1 MTSTNPVKYFLK
13 KNIWIRLLVIG
24 LTIALSQVTGA
35 AKNLGWVNSIVYIIE
50 DFSILISM
58 CIFIVYFS
66 IRERLK
72 DSHSHLIGTGFL
84 IVGVLDFYRSITSP
98 EVVPIFQTATPLL
111 HYELG
116 GLVLDAILLLM
127 LALVY
132 IPQEQPCKFKI
143 LNYSIPIAI
152 GVVSSILALFI
163 IHPSFLPDIYL
174 PGVGRTHFYLYSK
187 TLLMFS
193 FAFCSYKFHQRYL
206 TYEASADGNTF
217 NLQRLKVKYQNLAI
231 AARLLA
237 AVSLTFILYDFDSDI
252 NDQLLEIFGYFLKMI
267 AFIYVYRAVVK
278 STLLLPYLQNEAVTS
293 ELHNKVKNIESL
305 ELELRNVRKLASVGQ
320 HVDSIA
326 HDMGNLLMMIS
337 VNNDKFL
344 ETDEYSEV
352 EKNVSN
358 IHRVI
363 DKCKAFLTS
372 LIRFTK
378 NIDQPFQKFKFSEYI
393 EEFRKNIEPIVS
405 VNNIQLEINLSC
417 SCELVMVRSDLDQ
430 ILFNLVFNAKDAIK
444 PNTGKIKIF
453 SKYEN
458 VLNKQDVFG
467 RDMIE
472 GNYCAITVSD
482 TGRGIPREKWQDI
495 FDPFSTNKDERKNFG
510 LGLSTVLNILN
521 KYSGYIIIH
530 SEIGMGTSFTFYLP
544 YDSKRLSSIV
554 ILDSKL

>member
-1 MTSTNPVKYFLK
+1 
-13 KNIWIRLLVIG
+13 
-24 LTIALSQVTGA
+24 
-35 AKNLGWVNSIVYIIE
+35 
-50 DFSILISM
+50 
-58 CIFIVYFS
+58 
-66 IRERLK
+66 
-72 DSHSHLIGTGFL
+72 
-84 IVGVLDFYRSITSP
+84 
-98 EVVPIFQTATPLL
+98 
-111 HYELG
+111 
-116 GLVLDAILLLM
+116 M

-132 IPQEQPCKFKI
+132 MPQEQSCKFKI
-143 LNYSIPIAI
+143 LNYSIPI
-152 GVVSSILALFI
+152 SILVFASILSLFI

-187 TLLMFS
+187 ILLMFS
-193 FAFCSYKFHQRYL
+193 FAFCSYKFHQKYL
-206 TYEASADGNTF
+206 TYEAPADGNTF

-231 AARLLA
+231 ASRLLA
-237 AVSLTFILYDFDSDI
+237 AVSLTFVFYNLDNDL
-252 NDQLLEIFGYFLKMI
+252 NDQLLGILGNFLKMV

-278 STLLLPYLQNEAVTS
+278 STLLLPYLENEAVTS
-293 ELHNKVKNIESL
+293 ELNSKVKNIESL
-305 ELELRNVRKLASVGQ
+305 ELELRNVRKLAAVGQ

-363 DKCKAFLTS
+363 EKCKAFLTS

-378 NIDQPFQKFKFSEYI
+378 NIDQPFQNFKFSEYI
-393 EEFRKNIEPIVS
+393 EEFKKNVEPIVS
-405 VNNIQLEINLSC
+405 VNNIELEINLSC

-482 TGRGIPREKWQDI
+482 TGRGISRDKWQDI

-530 SEIGMGTSFTFYLP
+530 SEIGQGTSFTFYLP
-544 YDSKRLSSIV
+544 YDSKRLSSMV